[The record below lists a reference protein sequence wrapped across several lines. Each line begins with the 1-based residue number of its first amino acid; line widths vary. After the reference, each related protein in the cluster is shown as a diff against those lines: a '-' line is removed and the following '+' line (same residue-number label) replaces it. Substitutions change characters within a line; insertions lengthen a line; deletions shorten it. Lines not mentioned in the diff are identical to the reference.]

1 MSSTQEQR
9 VGSLQRDLSFIKDL
23 VDYRLTS
30 FPRLYL
36 LVERFRAWVNWD
48 KRVYLSF
55 VRPGNIVLDV
65 GANVGAHAVFLSHL
79 VRDNGRVL
87 AFEPLAPNIEALR
100 ETIRRR
106 SRTDNITIFQLA
118 VGNPGNARQEVVIRA
133 PGDDLTQAS
142 LRPQGAESWARDANV
157 REFKA
162 SLTSIDAEREV
173 EALASIDFVKIDVEG
188 GELDVLKGAARTIS
202 RHRPLIYCE
211 ISEAWA
217 GAFGYAPNHLF
228 QFMRSL
234 GYREARAFTGR
245 KVSSLSLDKPV
256 PDGLFDT
263 PSNVLFVA
271 DGHSSLVAAFDKRYL
286 RE

>member
-1 MSSTQEQR
+1 MSSSQEQR
-9 VGSLQRDLSFIKDL
+9 VGSLQRDLPFIKDI
-23 VDYRLTS
+23 VDYRLTR

-79 VRDNGRVL
+79 VREEGRVL
-87 AFEPLAPNIEALR
+87 AFEPVAPNIDAFV

-106 SRTDNITIFQLA
+106 SRIDNITIFQLA
-118 VGNPGNARQEVVIRA
+118 VGNPGNARKEVVISA

-142 LRPQGAESWARDANV
+142 LQHQGTGSWAQDANV

-162 SLTSIDAEREV
+162 FLTSLDTEREV

-188 GELDVLKGAARTIS
+188 GELDVLKGAARTIW

-211 ISEAWA
+211 VSETWA
-217 GAFGYAPNHLF
+217 GAFGYAPDDLL
-228 QFMRSL
+228 QFMSSL
-234 GYREARAFTGR
+234 GYREARAFSRG
-245 KVSSLSLDKPV
+245 KVSLLNLDKPL
-256 PDGLFDT
+256 PSGFLDT
-263 PSNVLFVA
+263 PSNVLFFADRHSGLVA
-271 DGHSSLVAAFDKRYL
+271 DFDKRYL
-286 RE
+286 R